1 MNIILLGYPGA
12 GKGTEAEDL
21 KKQGYFHVSTGDLIR
36 AEIKKESPLGK
47 QVKEITSKGN
57 LVPDALVTEILLSA
71 IKGKDNVLFDGFPRT
86 LAQAQTLTKYLEDA
100 GQRVK
105 VILLKATEEVVLKR
119 LTSRRLC
126 KDCGHIENIYSPSY
140 TGKCSKCG
148 GELYTRADDT
158 LESATHRLDV
168 FKKETAP
175 LLEYYSKQSG
185 YITVDASR
193 TIEEVAL
200 TVKRALEL

>member
-12 GKGTEAEDL
+12 GKGTEAENL
-21 KKQGYFHVSTGDLIR
+21 KKEGYFHVSTGDLIR

-100 GQRVK
+100 GQKVK

-140 TGKCSKCG
+140 TGKCTKCG

-168 FKKETAP
+168 FKKETEP
-175 LLEYYSKQSG
+175 LLEYYSKQAG

-193 TIEEVAL
+193 SIEEVAL

>member
-12 GKGTEAEDL
+12 GKGTEAENL

-71 IKGKDNVLFDGFPRT
+71 IKGKENVLFDGFPRT

-100 GQRVK
+100 GQKVK
-105 VILLKATEEVVLKR
+105 VILLKTTEEVVLKR

-126 KDCGHIENIYSPSY
+126 KDCGHIENIYWPSY

-158 LESATHRLDV
+158 LESAKHRLDV
-168 FKKETAP
+168 FKKETEP
-175 LLEYYSKQSG
+175 LLEYYSKQAG
-185 YITVDASR
+185 YITVDSSG

>member
-12 GKGTEAEDL
+12 GKGTEAENL

-168 FKKETAP
+168 FKKETAS

>member
-12 GKGTEAEDL
+12 GKGTEAENL

-100 GQRVK
+100 GQKVK

-140 TGKCSKCG
+140 TGKCTKCG

-168 FKKETAP
+168 FKKETEP
-175 LLEYYSKQSG
+175 LLEYYSKQAG

-193 TIEEVAL
+193 SIEEVAL

>member
-12 GKGTEAEDL
+12 GKGTEAENL

-57 LVPDALVTEILLSA
+57 LVPDVLVTEILLSA
-71 IKGKDNVLFDGFPRT
+71 IKGKEQVLFDGFPRT
-86 LAQAQTLTKYLEDA
+86 LAQAETLTKYLKDA
-100 GQRVK
+100 GQKVK

-126 KDCGHIENIYSPSY
+126 KECGHIENIYSPSY

-148 GELYTRADDT
+148 GELYTRPDDE
-158 LESATHRLDV
+158 LASAKHRLDV
-168 FKKETAP
+168 FKKETEP
-175 LLEYYSKQSG
+175 LLEYYSKQDG

-193 TIEEVAL
+193 SIEEVAL

>member
-12 GKGTEAEDL
+12 GKGTEAENL

-57 LVPDALVTEILLSA
+57 LVPDALVTEILLTA

-100 GQRVK
+100 GQKVK

-140 TGKCSKCG
+140 TGKCTKCG

-158 LESATHRLDV
+158 LESATHRLNV
-168 FKKETAP
+168 FKKETEP
-175 LLEYYSKQSG
+175 LLEYYSKQAG
-185 YITVDASR
+185 YITIDASR
-193 TIEEVAL
+193 TIEEVAS

>member
-71 IKGKDNVLFDGFPRT
+71 IKGKEQVLFDGFPRT
-86 LAQAQTLTKYLEDA
+86 LAQAETLTKYLKDA
-100 GQRVK
+100 GQKVK
-105 VILLKATEEVVLKR
+105 VILLKASEEIVLKR

-148 GELYTRADDT
+148 GELYTRPDDE
-158 LESATHRLDV
+158 LASAKHRLDV
-168 FKKETAP
+168 FKKETEP
-175 LLEYYSKQSG
+175 LLEYYSKQDG

-193 TIEEVAL
+193 KIEEVAL

>member
-12 GKGTEAEDL
+12 GKGSEAENL
-21 KKQGYFHVSTGDLIR
+21 KKRGYFHVSTGDLIR

-47 QVKEITSKGN
+47 QVKDLISKGN
-57 LVPDALVTEILLSA
+57 LVPDALITEILFSA
-71 IKGKDNVLFDGFPRT
+71 IKGKEQVLFDGFPRT
-86 LAQAQTLTKYLEDA
+86 LAQAEILTKYLEDA
-100 GQRVK
+100 CQKVK
-105 VILLKATEEVVLKR
+105 VILLKTSEEIVLKR

-148 GELYTRADDT
+148 GELYTRSDDE
-158 LESATHRLDV
+158 LSSAKHRLDV
-168 FKKETAP
+168 FKKETEP
-175 LLEYYSKQSG
+175 LLEYYSKEQG

-193 TIEEVAL
+193 SAEEVSI
-200 TVKRALEL
+200 TVKRALEV

>member
-12 GKGTEAEDL
+12 GKGTEAENL

-57 LVPDALVTEILLSA
+57 LVPDALVTEVLLSA
-71 IKGKDNVLFDGFPRT
+71 IKGKENVLFDGFPRT

-100 GQRVK
+100 GQKVK
-105 VILLKATEEVVLKR
+105 VILLKTTEEVVLKR

-126 KDCGHIENIYSPSY
+126 KDCGHIENIYWPSY

-158 LESATHRLDV
+158 LESAKHRLDV
-168 FKKETAP
+168 FKKETEP
-175 LLEYYSKQSG
+175 LLEYYSKQAG
-185 YITVDASR
+185 YITVDSSG
-193 TIEEVAL
+193 TIEEVAS
-200 TVKRALEL
+200 TVKRALGL

>member
-12 GKGTEAEDL
+12 GKGTEAENL

-71 IKGKDNVLFDGFPRT
+71 IKGKENVLFDGFPRT

-100 GQRVK
+100 GQKVK
-105 VILLKATEEVVLKR
+105 VILLKTTEEVVLKR

-126 KDCGHIENIYSPSY
+126 KDCGHIENIYWPSY

-158 LESATHRLDV
+158 LESAKHRLDV
-168 FKKETAP
+168 FKKETEP
-175 LLEYYSKQSG
+175 LLEYYSKQAG
-185 YITVDASR
+185 YITVDSSG
-193 TIEEVAL
+193 TIEEVAS
-200 TVKRALEL
+200 TVKRALGL

>member
-12 GKGTEAEDL
+12 GKGSEAENL
-21 KKQGYFHVSTGDLIR
+21 KKRGYFHVSTGDLIR

-47 QVKEITSKGN
+47 QVKDLISKGN
-57 LVPDALVTEILLSA
+57 LVPDALITEILFSA
-71 IKGKDNVLFDGFPRT
+71 IKGKEQVLFDGFPRT
-86 LAQAQTLTKYLEDA
+86 LAQAEILTKYLEDA
-100 GQRVK
+100 CQKVK
-105 VILLKATEEVVLKR
+105 VILLKTSEEIVLKR

-148 GELYTRADDT
+148 GELYTRSDDE
-158 LESATHRLDV
+158 LSSAKHRLDV
-168 FKKETAP
+168 FKKETEP
-175 LLEYYSKQSG
+175 LLEYYSKEQG

-193 TIEEVAL
+193 SAEEVSL
-200 TVKRALEL
+200 TVKRALEV

>member
-12 GKGTEAEDL
+12 GKGTEAENL

-57 LVPDALVTEILLSA
+57 LVPDALVTEILLTA

-100 GQRVK
+100 GQKVK

-140 TGKCSKCG
+140 TGKCTKCG

-168 FKKETAP
+168 FKKETEP
-175 LLEYYSKQSG
+175 LLEYYSKQAG
-185 YITVDASR
+185 YITIDASR
-193 TIEEVAL
+193 TIEEVAS

>member
-12 GKGTEAEDL
+12 GKGTEAENL
-21 KKQGYFHVSTGDLIR
+21 KKEGYFHVSTGDLIR

-100 GQRVK
+100 GQKVK
-105 VILLKATEEVVLKR
+105 VVLLKATEEVVLKR

-168 FKKETAP
+168 FKKETEP
-175 LLEYYSKQSG
+175 LLEYYSKQAG

>member
-12 GKGTEAEDL
+12 GKGTEAENL

-71 IKGKDNVLFDGFPRT
+71 IKSKDNVLFDGFPRT

-100 GQRVK
+100 GQKVK
-105 VILLKATEEVVLKR
+105 VILLKATEEIVLKR

-168 FKKETAP
+168 FKKETEP
-175 LLEYYSKQSG
+175 LLEYYSNQAG

>member
-12 GKGTEAEDL
+12 GKGTEAENL

-100 GQRVK
+100 GQKVK
-105 VILLKATEEVVLKR
+105 VILLKTTEEVVLKR

-126 KDCGHIENIYSPSY
+126 KDCGHIENIYWPSY

-158 LESATHRLDV
+158 LESAKHRLDV
-168 FKKETAP
+168 FKKETEP
-175 LLEYYSKQSG
+175 LLEYYSKQAG
-185 YITVDASR
+185 YITVDSSG
-193 TIEEVAL
+193 TIEEVAS